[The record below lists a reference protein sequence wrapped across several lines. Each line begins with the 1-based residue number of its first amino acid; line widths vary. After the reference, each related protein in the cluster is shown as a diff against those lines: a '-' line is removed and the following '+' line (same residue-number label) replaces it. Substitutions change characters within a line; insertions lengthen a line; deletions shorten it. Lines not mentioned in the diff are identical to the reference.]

1 MIITEEYLE
10 QHPNVVFV
18 YGDNLIH
25 KGMGGAAALRHAP
38 NTYGFLTKKFPDMH
52 PSSSYYPDEYR
63 PIFQREL
70 DRLMEHINSHPD
82 KIYLI
87 SKLGS
92 GLANQHHIFQEVIR
106 DQLFQ
111 LSHHPRV
118 YLLYT
123 T

>member
-1 MIITEEYLE
+1 MIVTAEYLD
-10 QHPNVVFV
+10 QHPDVVFV

-25 KGMGGAAALRHAP
+25 KGMGGAAALRHHP
-38 NTYGFLTKKFPDMH
+38 NTYGFLTKKYPDMK
-52 PSSSYYPDEYR
+52 PTSSYYPDEYR
-63 PIFQREL
+63 PIFKKEM
-70 DRLMEHINSHPD
+70 DRLLEHIKAHPD

-92 GLANQHHIFQEVIR
+92 GLANQHHIFQDVIR
-106 DQLFQ
+106 DPLLR
-111 LSHHPRV
+111 LSRHPRV